1 MSRFLTTIP
10 SNSGFVNFGT
20 VESYPTGGTGPTAYG
35 PTSYFGSDPRPAEPG
50 DSLYTAIDLGD
61 FSSPFRTVT
70 LRNSHGGLSRRQTTF
85 YKIKL
90 SKTRSIQF
98 TQDLSQFSYE
108 RETNRN
114 TLLAF
119 YRIEDDGRRTELPIN
134 DQGYVS
140 PVSSIDYNDEDLVAE
155 DYPST
160 ILDKGEYLFL
170 ITNDIRY
177 LETTY
182 SISLNINVIDW
193 RFVNESILDSLEFG
207 AVTDTAASVLDF
219 GSV

>member
-20 VESYPTGGTGPTAYG
+20 VEAYPTGGTGPTAYG
-35 PTSYFGSDPRPAEPG
+35 PTSYFGSDPLPAQPG
-50 DSLYTAIDLGD
+50 DSLYTPIDLGD
-61 FSSPFRTVT
+61 FSSPFRSLT
-70 LRNSHGGLSRRQTTF
+70 LRNSHGGLSRKQTTF
-85 YKIKL
+85 YKIRL
-90 SKTRSIQF
+90 SRTRSIQF
-98 TQDLSQFSYE
+98 TQDFSQFSYE

-140 PVSSIDYNDEDLVAE
+140 PVTSIDYNEEELRVE

-160 ILDKGEYLFL
+160 ILEKGEYLFL

-182 SISLNINVIDW
+182 SLSVNVNVIDW
-193 RFVNESILDSLEFG
+193 RFVTESVDDSLEFG
-207 AVTDTAASVLDF
+207 AVTASTASILDF

>member
-1 MSRFLTTIP
+1 MARFLTTIP

-20 VESYPTGGTGPTAYG
+20 VQSYPTGGTGPTAYG

-61 FSSPFRTVT
+61 FSSPFRTIT

-119 YRIEDDGRRTELPIN
+119 YRIEDDGRRTEIPIN

-140 PVSSIDYNDEDLVAE
+140 PVSSIDYNDEDQLVE

-160 ILDKGEYLFL
+160 ILEKGEYLFL

-182 SISLNINVIDW
+182 SLSVNINVIDW
-193 RFVNESILDSLEFG
+193 RFVSESVDDSLEFG
-207 AVTDTAASVLDF
+207 VVTATAASILDF
-219 GSV
+219 GTI

>member
-1 MSRFLTTIP
+1 MARFLTTIP

-35 PTSYFGSDPRPAEPG
+35 PTSYFGSDPRPPEPG

-61 FSSPFRTVT
+61 FSSPFRTIT

-140 PVSSIDYNDEDLVAE
+140 PVSSIDYNDEDLFVE

-177 LETTY
+177 LETSY
-182 SISLNINVIDW
+182 SISVNINVIDW
-193 RFVNESILDSLEFG
+193 RFVNETISDSLEFG

>member
-1 MSRFLTTIP
+1 MARFLTTIP

-20 VESYPTGGTGPTAYG
+20 VQSYPTGGTGPTAYG

-61 FSSPFRTVT
+61 FSSPFRTIT

-98 TQDLSQFSYE
+98 TQDFSQFSYE

-140 PVSSIDYNDEDLVAE
+140 PVSSIDYNDENIVVE

-160 ILDKGEYLFL
+160 ILEKGEYLFL

-182 SISLNINVIDW
+182 SLSVNINVIDW
-193 RFVNESILDSLEFG
+193 RFVSESVDDSLEFG
-207 AVTDTAASVLDF
+207 AVTATATSILDF
-219 GSV
+219 GAI